1 MPPGGELG
9 AALLLRSAHGPL
21 ELGKLVRYDTRV
33 LAIEDQVEEP
43 RSKWLVMP
51 PLANAHDHGRGLRPA
66 AYGAADAPVECWVP
80 ATYAMPAV
88 DPYLVA
94 AAALGRMARSGIGHI
109 VQCHLSRPPAA
120 LVEEARAVRRAADDI
135 GVRVAFV
142 VPLRDRH
149 RLAYGPDAAV
159 LDCMP
164 AGLRPQIAERFLKP
178 TPPIAEQMAAAE
190 EIVATCSGP
199 LFDVQLGPVG
209 VEWCTDPLL
218 EAVVASSERTG
229 RRVHMHLLESRY
241 QREWADARYPQGIVR
256 HLADIGLL
264 SQRLAV
270 AHGVWLRPDECE
282 LLADRGVTLS
292 VNTSSNLRLRSGI
305 APLPAIHAAGLR
317 FALGLDALGL
327 DDDDDMLR
335 EMRLTRLLHGA
346 TGFERSLQPVALLAA
361 ATAHGTAVISRTA
374 GAGGLEP
381 GSPADLLALD
391 LGRITAD
398 LAEGLYDP
406 LEIMHCR
413 ASAAD
418 VAKLVI
424 NGRTIVDG
432 GRILGID
439 LPAIEHELKAQLSA
453 AAPALAAGQP
463 LLAQYQ
469 DGLRRFYQEGR
480 HFAAG

>member
-1 MPPGGELG
+1 MPPDCELG
-9 AALLLRSAHGPL
+9 AALLLRSAHGAL
-21 ELGKLVRYDTRV
+21 EHGKLIRYDTRV

-51 PLANAHDHGRGLRPA
+51 PLANAHDHGRGLRPV

-94 AAALGRMARSGIGHI
+94 AAALGRMVRSGIGHT
-109 VQCHLSRPPAA
+109 VQCHLWRPPAA

-149 RLAYGPDAAV
+149 RLAYGSDVEV

-164 AGLRPQIAERFLKP
+164 ADLRPQIAERFLKP
-178 TPPIAEQMAAAE
+178 IPPIAEQMAVAE
-190 EIVATCSGP
+190 EIAAACGGP
-199 LFDVQLGPVG
+199 LFEVQLGPIG
-209 VEWCTDPLL
+209 VEWCTDAML
-218 EAVVASSERTG
+218 EAVAAISERTG

-241 QREWADARYPQGIVR
+241 QREWADATYAQGIVR

-264 SQRLAV
+264 SRRLTV
-270 AHGVWLRPDECE
+270 AHGVWLKPGECE
-282 LLADRGVTLS
+282 LLAASGVTLS

-305 APLPAIHAAGLR
+305 APLPAMHAAGLR
-317 FALGLDALGL
+317 FALGLDALSL

-346 TGFERSLQPVALLAA
+346 TGFEQTLRPAELLAA
-361 ATAHGTAVISRTA
+361 ATKHGTATISLAA
-374 GAGGLEP
+374 GDGLGP
-381 GSPADLLALD
+381 GEPADLLALD

-398 LAEGLYDP
+398 LMEGLYCP
-406 LEIMHCR
+406 LDMLHGR
-413 ASAAD
+413 ASATD

-424 NGRTIVDG
+424 NGRTIADG
-432 GRILGID
+432 GHVLGID
-439 LPAIEHELKAQLSA
+439 LPAIEHELRAQLSA

-480 HFAAG
+480 HIASS